1 VKIIVYVCA
10 VAVLVAVQITLLP
23 YISVWGVKPDIGLVM
38 VCLVGLLAGELEGL
52 LVGLFVGWAMSLFS
66 AADLAASMVA
76 KGTVG
81 FLAGLAGRQVAQVT
95 PLLMIGGLVVAS
107 TLASL
112 MTMWSLKPNDQQD
125 SWWMIR
131 TIVMPQAC
139 FDAVIGGLCYWVIWS
154 RVNLDRLVEG
164 REV

>member
-1 VKIIVYVCA
+1 MKIIVYVCA
-10 VAVLVAVQITLLP
+10 VAVLVAAQITLLP

>member
-1 VKIIVYVCA
+1 MKIIVYVCA
-10 VAVLVAVQITLLP
+10 VAVLVAAQITLLP

-139 FDAVIGGLCYWVIWS
+139 FDAVVGGLCYWVIWS